1 MYLEQRVAPGRKIIA
16 PDSSWIKSEIAVV
29 LDGARINRRC
39 AMSRPTADRS
49 PKKDRRTFLK
59 AGGIMTASVLGSIAG
74 ADLAGGQ
81 SGLASNPATSAS
93 MPTRNL
99 GKTGHKVG
107 IFSPGGQAALEKAE
121 NEANAVP
128 ITRRALNPV
137 RLFGVGLGDHGGPI
151 REESVLRRGRAGT
164 EAENQSGETKSG
176 TTHRTFPE
184 HHDVRELRSVH

>member
-1 MYLEQRVAPGRKIIA
+1 
-16 PDSSWIKSEIAVV
+16 
-29 LDGARINRRC
+29 
-39 AMSRPTADRS
+39 MSRPTADRS

-107 IFSPGGQAALEKAE
+107 IFSPGGPAALEKRR
-121 NEANAVP
+121 
-128 ITRRALNPV
+128 TRPMLSPLPEG
-137 RLFGVGLGDHGGPI
+137 LFS
-151 REESVLRRGRAGT
+151 EEL
-164 EAENQSGETKSG
+164 
-176 TTHRTFPE
+176 
-184 HHDVRELRSVH
+184 